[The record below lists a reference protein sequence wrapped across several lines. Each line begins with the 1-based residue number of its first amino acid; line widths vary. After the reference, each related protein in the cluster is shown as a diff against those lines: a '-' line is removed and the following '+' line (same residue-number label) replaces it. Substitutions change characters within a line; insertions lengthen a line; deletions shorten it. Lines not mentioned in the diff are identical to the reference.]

1 MIFCNFAVNKE
12 IITFNYSIKTKK
24 IMKKY
29 IVLCAGICAAMAFTS
44 CKSSESAYKQAYLK
58 AKAQDEAQQRQQE
71 PVVQQQEQT
80 VVTPLQERPAT
91 QTQVVDNAD
100 NIRVRQES
108 VTVVSGAGLKN
119 FSVVVGSFSLK
130 ANAEGLQQNLRNS
143 GYDAQIVLN
152 QAVSPAMYRV
162 VATTFDS
169 KLDAANSRDALQ
181 DKYPGAW
188 LLYAK

>member
-1 MIFCNFAVNKE
+1 
-12 IITFNYSIKTKK
+12 
-24 IMKKY
+24 MKKY

-58 AKAQDEAQQRQQE
+58 AKAQDEAQQQQQA
-71 PVVQQQEQT
+71 VVQEVQTQQPT
-80 VVTPLQERPAT
+80 VTPLEERSTA
-91 QTQVVDNAD
+91 QTRVVDNAD
-100 NIRVRQES
+100 NIRVRQETVS
-108 VTVVSGAGLKN
+108 VISGSGLKA

-130 ANAEGLQQNLRNS
+130 ANAEGLQQTLRNA

-162 VATTFDS
+162 VATTFNS
-169 KLDAANSRDALQ
+169 KLEAASSRDALQ

-188 LLYAK
+188 LLYAQ

>member
-1 MIFCNFAVNKE
+1 
-12 IITFNYSIKTKK
+12 
-24 IMKKY
+24 MKKY
-29 IVLCAGICAAMAFTS
+29 IVLCAGLCAAMTFTS

-58 AKAQDEAQQRQQE
+58 AKAQDEAQAQQQQ
-71 PVVQQQEQT
+71 PVVQEVQYQQP
-80 VVTPLQERPAT
+80 VVTPLEERSTAQPR
-91 QTQVVDNAD
+91 VVDNAD

-108 VTVVSGAGLKN
+108 VTVISGTGLKA

-130 ANAEGLQQNLRNS
+130 ANAEGLQQTLRNS
-143 GYDAQIVLN
+143 GYDAQVVLN

-162 VATTFDS
+162 VATTFNS
-169 KLDAANSRDALQ
+169 KVDAAASRDALQ